1 MEHLAFQSF
10 FLTFCINFY
19 LSFKTKKI
27 MTKFETFVGKN
38 NEHYFRLINEEGNVL
53 LSSEGYT
60 QKTNLLNG
68 IESVKK
74 NITSPDHYEMK
85 TAQNG
90 KHYFNLKAANGQV
103 ISTSAM
109 WDNPDHRDTWMK
121 KMKTEVPRAQVMEA
135 K

>member
-1 MEHLAFQSF
+1 
-10 FLTFCINFY
+10 
-19 LSFKTKKI
+19 

-38 NEHYFRLINEEGNVL
+38 DEHYFRLINEEGKVL

-74 NITSPDHYEMK
+74 NITSTDNYEMK

-109 WDNPDHRDTWMK
+109 WDSPDLRDTWMQ
-121 KMKTEVPRAQVMEA
+121 KMKTDVPQAHVLEL
-135 K
+135 KK

>member
-1 MEHLAFQSF
+1 
-10 FLTFCINFY
+10 
-19 LSFKTKKI
+19 

-38 NEHYFRLINEEGNVL
+38 DEHYFRLTNEEGKVL

-74 NITSPDHYEMK
+74 NITSPDKYEMK
-85 TAQNG
+85 TAGNG
-90 KHYFNLKAANGQV
+90 KHFFNLKATNGQV

-109 WDNPDHRDTWMK
+109 WDSPDLRDTWMK
-121 KMKTEVPRAQVMEA
+121 KMKTEVPQAPVLEL
-135 K
+135 KK

>member
-1 MEHLAFQSF
+1 
-10 FLTFCINFY
+10 
-19 LSFKTKKI
+19 

-60 QKTNLLNG
+60 KKENLLNG

-74 NITSPDHYEMK
+74 NISLTDKYEMK
-85 TAQNG
+85 TAANG

-103 ISTSAM
+103 ISTSAL
-109 WDNPDHRDTWMK
+109 WDSPDLRETWMK
-121 KMKTEVPRAQVMEA
+121 KMKTEVPQA
-135 K
+135 KVLEITQ

>member
-1 MEHLAFQSF
+1 
-10 FLTFCINFY
+10 
-19 LSFKTKKI
+19 

-38 NEHYFRLINEEGNVL
+38 NEHYFRLINEEGKVL

-60 QKTNLLNG
+60 QKENLLNG

-74 NITSPDHYEMK
+74 NIALPDKYEMK
-85 TAQNG
+85 TAENG

-109 WDNPDHRDTWMK
+109 WDSPDLRDIWMK
-121 KMKTEVPRAQVMEA
+121 KMKTDVPQAQVLEL
-135 K
+135 KK